1 MPQSLRFRGYW
12 LSLFSWLMLT
22 FATPLANA
30 VAESD
35 VGWLRL
41 CSTQGAKWVQVGSA
55 PQHTNDSACVCLSY
69 GLPYQINSDLNTAQP
84 GNSLVSVA
92 YQSVLVISPSSAN
105 QPRSPPLV

>member
-1 MPQSLRFRGYW
+1 
-12 LSLFSWLMLT
+12 MLT

-41 CSTQGAKWVQVGSA
+41 CSAQGVKWVEVGGAS
-55 PQHTNDSACVCLSY
+55 QHTNDSACVCLSY
-69 GLPYQINSDLNTAQP
+69 GLPCHINSDLNTAQP
-84 GNSLVSVA
+84 GNSLMSDD
-92 YQSVLVISPSSAN
+92 YQSVLVIPPFSAN